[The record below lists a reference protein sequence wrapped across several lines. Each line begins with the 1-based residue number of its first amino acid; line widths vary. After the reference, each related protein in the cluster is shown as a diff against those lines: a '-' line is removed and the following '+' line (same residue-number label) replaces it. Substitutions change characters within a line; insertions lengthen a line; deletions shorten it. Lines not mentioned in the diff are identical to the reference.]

1 MIQSIRARLRRRW
14 GFGRGCATVA
24 VMLSLAGAAR
34 AQDQVTFGTAG
45 SLGDASAAVA
55 LGIGWGWFTE
65 AGINARIV
73 DFRGGAPAVQ
83 ALVGNG
89 ITYCI
94 CAPEHAVRLRNRN
107 IDGVIAFALDRR
119 HTYSLLVPANSP
131 VRSLEDLRGKRVGIT
146 SPGSLTENL
155 VRLLLSRDGNLQA
168 GRDFEIV
175 GAGVGAVQ
183 KAALD
188 TGRIAAGTFGN
199 LDTLRLEGQGYRILY
214 DWRTQNVP
222 SLALIAR
229 QRWIEENESVAQ
241 RVLQV
246 VLRAQATLL
255 DDRDVAA
262 ATLRRLYPELP
273 EPVIA
278 QVAAGLPARLSRDG
292 VYTPEE
298 IQRLQDDL
306 IATDPAIRPVPY
318 ETIVPLR
325 LFRAAAAH

>member
-1 MIQSIRARLRRRW
+1 MMQTIRARLHRR
-14 GFGRGCATVA
+14 GFARGCAAA
-24 VMLSLAGAAR
+24 VIMLGLGGAAR

-55 LGIGWGWFTE
+55 LGIERGWFTE

-119 HTYSLLVPANSP
+119 HTYSLLVPVNSP

-155 VRLLLSRDGNLQA
+155 VRLLLSRDANLQV
-168 GRDFEIV
+168 GRDVELV
-175 GAGVGAVQ
+175 GAGVGAAQ

-199 LDTLRLEGQGYRILY
+199 LDALRLEGQGYRTLY

-229 QRWIEENESVAQ
+229 QRWLEENEPVAQ

-246 VLRAQATLL
+246 VLRAQAVLL
-255 DDRDVAA
+255 DDRDAA
-262 ATLRRLYPELP
+262 AVTLRRLYPELP
-273 EPVIA
+273 EAVIA
-278 QVAAGLPARLSRDG
+278 QVAESLPTRLSRDG
-292 VYTPEE
+292 IYTPAE